1 MASLRNRINRIF
13 GRAKKQD
20 QPRVLVTTLPSEKP
34 SQEPMDL
41 VEKFKAETERKAVI
55 EECRKMYKTDLR
67 IKKAFRMLA
76 QDTMKGGFSVKTAN
90 AQAQAEADALF
101 SRLGLNQKLERYV
114 RLTPRDGDSFLQN
127 VIDENMNIVSL
138 TRKPTLRMRRNTDDA
153 DQFSDP
159 SKAFWMADKM
169 YWGMDPPKDVTW
181 FAQWEIIHARWE
193 WDEESRYGTP
203 MFASG
208 TGTFRKVTEGEIDMA
223 VRRKTR
229 AGMRYH
235 HVIEGNA
242 SDVEAYKELNKTALN
257 NPNIAA
263 ADFFSNKPGG
273 INAVQGD
280 ANMDQIADVKHQIA
294 TLFAGSDVPM
304 ELVAYGEEL
313 NRDILGDKREEY
325 EEILRQVR
333 EWTVDEILKPL
344 LELQW
349 LLKGILPDGLEYE
362 IISKHATGLKAQ
374 DFLTITD
381 AVLRMKILGIADEVI
396 KAILEKQLGVDIGEL
411 IPQTDGETERFANLL
426 KGLSV

>member
-1 MASLRNRINRIF
+1 MASLRDRISQLF
-13 GRAKKQD
+13 GRAKPQ
-20 QPRVLVTTLPSEKP
+20 QAEGAATTLPVARSA
-34 SQEPMDL
+34 QEPMEL
-41 VEKFKAETERKAVI
+41 ANKFKAETERKAVI
-55 EECRKMYKTDLR
+55 EQCRLMYKTDLR
-67 IKKAFRMLA
+67 IKKTFRMLA
-76 QDTMKGGFSVKTAN
+76 QDTLKGGFSVKTAN
-90 AQAQAEADALF
+90 TQAQAQADALF
-101 SRLGLNQKLERYV
+101 KRLGLNQKLERYV
-114 RLTPRDGDSFLQN
+114 RLSPRDGDSFLQA
-127 VIDENMNIVSL
+127 VIDENMDIVSL
-138 TRKPTLRMRRNTDDA
+138 TRKPTLQMRRATNDA
-153 DQFSDP
+153 DQFTDP
-159 SKAFWMADKM
+159 ARAFWMADEM
-169 YWGMDPPKDVTW
+169 YWGMEPPKNATW

-208 TGTFRKVTEGEIDMA
+208 TGTFKKVSEGETDMA
-223 VRRKTR
+223 VRRKVR
-229 AGMRYH
+229 AAMRYH
-235 HVIEGNA
+235 HVIEGGPA
-242 SDVEAYKELNKTALN
+242 DVEAYKENNKAALN
-257 NPNIAA
+257 NPNVAA

-273 INAVQGD
+273 ISVVQGD

-304 ELVAYGEEL
+304 ELVAYGEGL

-333 EWTVDEILKPL
+333 EWTVDEMIRPL

-362 IISKHATGLKAQ
+362 VISKHATGLKAG

-411 IPQTDGETERFANLL
+411 IPQADGETEKFANML